1 MEKLQYE
8 VNFKKVTVKMSDG
21 TSITGKVNI
30 TSFQRLSD
38 LFRQSRDNFLTL
50 AVEEGGVQKVVM
62 LNKAYI
68 VFAESED

>member
-8 VNFKKVTVKMSDG
+8 VNFKNVTVKMSDG